1 MNGNL
6 MVTASKRIKKTGRR
20 ISLSSSTFWVCIVAF
35 IGFILLRNLGEVNLP
50 DLIVVA
56 ISAVVFLFLPIEDG
70 MVFYALLIPFK
81 TGIGMHSIT
90 LVFCVAAFLRHMR
103 RTGGKFRMPIMALA
117 IILVLEVI
125 NMAIGQGDYPELLRY
140 AVYLLWMYFIYEQLN
155 SLHWDKKVITNIMK
169 AFVGGL
175 VIASLIV
182 VIINGQN
189 LTLAGLFN
197 GQFRIGKTAEYSS
210 LDSMLISF
218 HVNDL
223 AIFCASGI
231 SLLVILTLNKHVNAV
246 IGMAG
251 ITYLL
256 LVGFLTQ
263 SRTFVLMI
271 ALLVVYL
278 ALVSGKNRWLYL
290 LAIGIV
296 TVVVLCLYKAGH
308 LPVIDAIL
316 SRFNATDMETMNGRT
331 DIISAY
337 NEVIFSNPIRL
348 LTGYGVLDYRLYST
362 VGSAHN
368 GSQEMLVSCGLI
380 GSFCLIYW
388 YYFFGKTAQRRA
400 GCRLRK
406 NLINYAPLLTVLLGI
421 QGTQFVSQYHM
432 FCIFIFSM
440 IAIGLGEC
448 QDKATLR

>member
-1 MNGNL
+1 
-6 MVTASKRIKKTGRR
+6 
-20 ISLSSSTFWVCIVAF
+20 
-35 IGFILLRNLGEVNLP
+35 
-50 DLIVVA
+50 
-56 ISAVVFLFLPIEDG
+56 
-70 MVFYALLIPFK
+70 
-81 TGIGMHSIT
+81 
-90 LVFCVAAFLRHMR
+90 
-103 RTGGKFRMPIMALA
+103 
-117 IILVLEVI
+117 
-125 NMAIGQGDYPELLRY
+125 
-140 AVYLLWMYFIYEQLN
+140 
-155 SLHWDKKVITNIMK
+155 
-169 AFVGGL
+169 
-175 VIASLIV
+175 
-182 VIINGQN
+182 
-189 LTLAGLFN
+189 
-197 GQFRIGKTAEYSS
+197 
-210 LDSMLISF
+210 
-218 HVNDL
+218 
-223 AIFCASGI
+223 
-231 SLLVILTLNKHVNAV
+231 
-246 IGMAG
+246 
-251 ITYLL
+251 
-256 LVGFLTQ
+256 
-263 SRTFVLMI
+263 
-271 ALLVVYL
+271 
-278 ALVSGKNRWLYL
+278 LYL